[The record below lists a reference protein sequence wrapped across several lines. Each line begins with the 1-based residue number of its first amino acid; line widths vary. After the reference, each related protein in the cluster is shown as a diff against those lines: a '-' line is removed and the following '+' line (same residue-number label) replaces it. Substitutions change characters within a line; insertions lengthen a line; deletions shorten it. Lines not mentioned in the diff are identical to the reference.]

1 MCENMFSPK
10 TFMKLILVFGLMKIL
25 IDILKYNVLMTRSVN
40 RQTIKLSSFNINI
53 NPVLSFE
60 DKGLLRTSNKTSPE
74 EANNQ
79 NPKQEKLER
88 SKNLPETLEEVR
100 NQQNYRSIH
109 ENPLDNKSGFIK
121 NKPECR
127 RMMFHLSPS
136 QPPVVVSIQQKDGR
150 LGNKLCAFASAYAL
164 WKKHGLHYYISLL
177 QYKYFHR
184 VFNFPGLHEYN
195 NFAPYYLW
203 RPGKCLA
210 SFH

>member
-1 MCENMFSPK
+1 M
-10 TFMKLILVFGLMKIL
+10 L
-25 IDILKYNVLMTRSVN
+25 IDIFQYNVLLTQTVN
-40 RQTIKLSSFNINI
+40 EQTIRLSSSNINI
-53 NPVLSFE
+53 NPVAPLL
-60 DKGLLRTSNKTSPE
+60 DKGLSHRLKEIRPVE
-74 EANNQ
+74 EKNQ
-79 NPKQEKLER
+79 TTKQEKLER
-88 SKNLPETLEEVR
+88 STNLTESLEEV
-100 NQQNYRSIH
+100 NIQQNFLSVQ
-109 ENPLDNKSGFIK
+109 ESAFDNKSVGFIK

-127 RMMFHLSPS
+127 RMMFHLSHS

-210 SFH
+210 SFPKKVSERCFIIY